1 MAKPSRFGIFSKL
14 QRSLLYLLAVFV
26 VSTIGYLT
34 FGWSLIDS
42 VYMVVITMFG
52 VGFGE
57 VHPLITVWQ
66 KIFTMLVIVGGTSAM
81 VFVIG
86 EVIRF
91 ITEGEILKVIG
102 ELRKS
107 RQIEGVSQHAIICG
121 YGRIGQILAHD
132 LAEAGFPFVV
142 VDIADDR
149 LAMAEGAGY
158 LFVKGSAT
166 EEETLIRAGAE
177 RAQCLATVLPQD
189 TLNVFIT
196 LTARNLNRNLR
207 IIARGEQPST
217 EKKLR
222 QAGADEVV
230 LPAAIGGSRIAH
242 IITRPATMQ
251 FLQDQRGV
259 FGEELRRLGVEID
272 ELKLHEH
279 AYLIGK
285 TVFDLHEMAEGNLL
299 ALGIQRADGNLLRSN
314 LLQERLQAG
323 DAVIVVARAGALLPL
338 KLREETDREEL
349 A

>member
-1 MAKPSRFGIFSKL
+1 MAKPGRFGIFSKI

-26 VSTIGYLT
+26 ISTIGYLT

-52 VGFGE
+52 VGFEE
-57 VHPLITVWQ
+57 VHPLVTAWQ
-66 KIFTMLVIVGGTSAM
+66 KIFTMLVIVGGTSAV

-86 EVIRF
+86 EIIRF

-107 RQIEGVSQHAIICG
+107 RQVEGVSQHAIICG

-132 LAEAGFPFVV
+132 LASAGFPFVV
-142 VDIADDR
+142 VDISDDR
-149 LAMAEGAGY
+149 LALADGAGY

-177 RAQCLATVLPQD
+177 RAQFLATVLPQD
-189 TLNVFIT
+189 TLNVYIT

-251 FLQDQRGV
+251 FLQDQRGII
-259 FGEELRRLGVEID
+259 GEEMRRLGVEID

-279 AYLIGK
+279 TYLIGK
-285 TVFDLHEMAEGNLL
+285 TVLDLHEMAEGNVL
-299 ALGIQRADGNLLRSN
+299 ALGIQRADGNVLRSN

-323 DAVIVVARAGALLPL
+323 DAVIVVARTGALPF
-338 KLREETDREEL
+338 KLREETEREEL